1 VSVALLV
8 AYVPVPQLEHDA
20 APAAGLTCPDPHAT
34 QVDSVSAS
42 REDDEVPAGHET
54 QEHPEES

>member
-1 VSVALLV
+1 LLV